1 MSAAKSAFGRRT
13 ALLWGGA
20 LLFVVAIGGAFTWK
34 QTSSS
39 PAGITAAAAVPA
51 QKKATGIACIGW
63 VEPESGLVIVS
74 AAPMGAA
81 PLVSRLLVREG
92 DDIRK
97 GQLLAEL
104 STLSD
109 LEAAVRQAE
118 ARVELATKRI
128 SQVKAGARPSDAKV
142 IQAQIDRL
150 QADLS
155 AARADLT
162 RKEAL
167 LAKDYIPLVQ
177 VEAVRLHMDQLRRSI
192 EEASI
197 RLNSLS
203 ETRSADVDVA
213 EAELRM
219 ARADLDAARV
229 RLATA
234 MVKAPQDGRV
244 LKVFARAGES
254 IGPAGLLE
262 LAPAG
267 RMAVIAEIYETDAAR
282 VRVGQN
288 AKITA
293 ETLSSPA
300 TGKVAWISPQIEQRQ
315 SPSLDPAM
323 FSEAR
328 VFKARVIVDQDQLFR
343 DRIHAKV
350 DVVIEP

>member
-1 MSAAKSAFGRRT
+1 
-13 ALLWGGA
+13 
-20 LLFVVAIGGAFTWK
+20 
-34 QTSSS
+34 
-39 PAGITAAAAVPA
+39 
-51 QKKATGIACIGW
+51 
-63 VEPESGLVIVS
+63 
-74 AAPMGAA
+74 
-81 PLVSRLLVREG
+81 
-92 DDIRK
+92 
-97 GQLLAEL
+97 
-104 STLSD
+104 
-109 LEAAVRQAE
+109 
-118 ARVELATKRI
+118 
-128 SQVKAGARPSDAKV
+128 V

-300 TGKVAWISPQIEQRQ
+300 TGKVTWISPQIEQRQ